1 MNQELFN
8 LCREKYGKNAVYLTL
23 SAEPG
28 AVRTYVGGMP
38 LLPADFEY
46 PTYTGE
52 GMDGVTQA
60 RPLSFLAQIDCAE
73 IHALD
78 KDSLLPDHGILSFF
92 YEQETQCW
100 GYEPEDAGCA
110 RAYWFEDAD
119 ALRETPAPVALA
131 EEYRLPHIPVQ
142 LQSAAEL
149 PVHDEFG
156 EDGMTEL
163 MALTDEDDDYDAYL
177 EVRSDYHGDTRIK
190 LLGYADIIQ
199 SDMKRECVT
208 STNPKFRKVDWG
220 SVTEEFRA
228 EFHAEVADWT
238 LLFQM
243 DSFDWGDFR
252 LMFGDCGMLYF
263 WIRKSDLAKRDF
275 SKIWLVL
282 QCY

>member
-1 MNQELFN
+1 MNQELFD
-8 LCREKYGKNAVYLTL
+8 LCREKYGKNAVYLTIA
-23 SAEPG
+23 SDSEAS
-28 AVRTYVGGMP
+28 RTHLGGVP
-38 LLPADFEY
+38 LLPADFTY

-52 GMDGVTQA
+52 GTDGVKT

-78 KDSLLPDHGILSFF
+78 RDSLLPDHGILSFF
-92 YEQETQCW
+92 YEQDTQCW
-100 GYEPEDAGCA
+100 GHEPEDAGCA
-110 RAYWFEDAD
+110 RAYWFEDAA
-119 ALRETPAPVALA
+119 ALRETPVPAELA

-142 LQSAAEL
+142 LQAAGEL
-149 PVHDEFG
+149 PVHEEFG
-156 EDGMTEL
+156 EDETPEL
-163 MALTDEDDDYDAYL
+163 MELTDEDDDYDEYL
-177 EVRSDYHGDTRIK
+177 EVHSDYHGNTRIK

-199 SDMKRECVT
+199 SDMKRECVK

-228 EFHAEVADWT
+228 EFHAEVAEWT

-243 DSFDWGDFR
+243 DSFESGDFR
-252 LMFGDCGMLYF
+252 LVFGDWGRLYF

-275 SKIWLVL
+275 SRIWLVL